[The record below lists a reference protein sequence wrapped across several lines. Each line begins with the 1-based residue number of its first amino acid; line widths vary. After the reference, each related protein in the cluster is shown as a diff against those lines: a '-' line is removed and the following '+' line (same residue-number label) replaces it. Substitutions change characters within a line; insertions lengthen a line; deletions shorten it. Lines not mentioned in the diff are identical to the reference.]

1 MYEAYW
7 GLSQSP
13 FQNVPDPTFF
23 CPLPAHTEILER
35 LMYVVQSGKG
45 AVLLTGEAG
54 CGKSTLSRVFLLQ
67 LEEEKYDIGL
77 VLNPSLTSEELLG
90 EIAYQLG
97 VAAPASQRSTQFRAL
112 NDHCVANVQ
121 GGRGTVLMI
130 DEAHTIKGH
139 AIFEDLRMLLNFQ
152 LNDRQLLTLILL
164 GLPDLKETIA
174 RQKALDQRVAMHLKI
189 SQLSE
194 AETAFY
200 IDFRLKKA
208 KGRKQLFTKE
218 AVNAIHREAAGIPRN
233 INNLCDLCLLE
244 GSKRKAKEVDAELVR
259 AVLEFIQ

>member
-7 GLSQSP
+7 SLSQSP

-23 CPLPAHTEILER
+23 CPLPAHTEVLEK
-35 LMYVVQSGKG
+35 LLYVVQYGKG
-45 AVLLTGEAG
+45 GALLTGEAG
-54 CGKSTLSRVFLLQ
+54 SGKSTLSRVFLLQ
-67 LEEEKYDIGL
+67 LEEERYDIGL
-77 VLNPSLTSEELLG
+77 VVNPSLSPNELLD

-97 VAAPASQRSTQFRAL
+97 VSSTAATRAAQFRCL
-112 NDHCVANVQ
+112 NDHLVTNAQ
-121 GGRGTVLMI
+121 AGKGTVLMI
-130 DEAHTIKGH
+130 DEAHTIKDE

-164 GLPDLKETIA
+164 GLPELKAVIA
-174 RQKALDQRVAMHLKI
+174 RQPSLDQRVAVRAKL
-189 SQLSE
+189 SPFSE

-208 KGRKQLFTKE
+208 KGPKRLFSKE
-218 AVNAIHREAAGIPRN
+218 AITSIHQEAGGIPRT

-244 GSKRKAKEVDAELVR
+244 GSKRKAKEIDAALVK
-259 AVLEFIQ
+259 AVLDSS